1 MSARSETLDAYDS
14 VRSTARRRLLH
25 AGPLLV
31 VGAVCAA
38 GAAALLWPRHLLS
51 REMTWDLLFNLAGA
65 WHLYLGHVPHIDFH
79 DPVGVLSFYLTSIG
93 FHLVGVSPRAF
104 LVGTTLMAIAIFG
117 AATAATVRRLP
128 PIPAALFVLFV
139 TLLVLRPSNVG
150 DAPDAYSFAMSYNR
164 YGWAAVSVI
173 ALILFLPPRSGSS
186 GYGAVAGVA
195 CLLLTLFYLKV
206 TYFIVGL
213 AGVSLAVL
221 VCRHLQPRRT
231 AWLVLIAL
239 AALHALAPHSQPY
252 LADVTGAASGGAVR
266 SGVFVQLNRFFAYPM
281 DSAPYVGMSLAAIGL
296 WWSGRAPLELPVAV
310 LFLIGAGAAL
320 LSQNAQ
326 AHGLPIAIVIVF
338 LLYGQFQPALHASLP
353 GARALYGAALM
364 ALPLLGAAAMA
375 FSLAGYWRSATA
387 ESALFAVGETRLSG
401 LAVPTESGGLLAAYV
416 SGTGDYRLLN
426 RSRSVAPRY
435 ELSQYEYVSTL
446 LEAASF
452 LESLKPAAPRILV
465 LDQVNPLPFML
476 GMAPIAG
483 EALWWDSSTPVER
496 GAEALA
502 SADVVLI
509 PKFATLG
516 AWRDSALALY
526 QSSLDEKF
534 PFRSETPSWFVASRT
549 NTGPAPPVWPFLER
563 LAAR

>member
-1 MSARSETLDAYDS
+1 
-14 VRSTARRRLLH
+14 
-25 AGPLLV
+25 
-31 VGAVCAA
+31 
-38 GAAALLWPRHLLS
+38 
-51 REMTWDLLFNLAGA
+51 
-65 WHLYLGHVPHIDFH
+65 
-79 DPVGVLSFYLTSIG
+79 
-93 FHLVGVSPRAF
+93 
-104 LVGTTLMAIAIFG
+104 
-117 AATAATVRRLP
+117 
-128 PIPAALFVLFV
+128 
-139 TLLVLRPSNVG
+139 
-150 DAPDAYSFAMSYNR
+150 
-164 YGWAAVSVI
+164 
-173 ALILFLPPRSGSS
+173 
-186 GYGAVAGVA
+186 
-195 CLLLTLFYLKV
+195 
-206 TYFIVGL
+206 
-213 AGVSLAVL
+213 
-221 VCRHLQPRRT
+221 
-231 AWLVLIAL
+231 
-239 AALHALAPHSQPY
+239 
-252 LADVTGAASGGAVR
+252 
-266 SGVFVQLNRFFAYPM
+266 
-281 DSAPYVGMSLAAIGL
+281 
-296 WWSGRAPLELPVAV
+296 
-310 LFLIGAGAAL
+310 
-320 LSQNAQ
+320 
-326 AHGLPIAIVIVF
+326 
-338 LLYGQFQPALHASLP
+338 
-353 GARALYGAALM
+353 
-364 ALPLLGAAAMA
+364 MA

-476 GMAPIAG
+476 GVAPIAG

-526 QSSLDEKF
+526 QSSLDEQF